1 MFWFYP
7 GSKFLPCSK
16 DTDKINMNF
25 FFEVLI
31 QKSLGV
37 KSIVIP
43 IREYIKEHAQWENSA
58 FFVGYVF
65 LTFICFSSSTES

>member
-1 MFWFYP
+1 M
-7 GSKFLPCSK
+7 K
-16 DTDKINMNF
+16 F

-31 QKSLGV
+31 QRSPGV

-43 IREYIKEHAQWENSA
+43 IRECIKKHAQWEIPA

-65 LTFICFSSSTES
+65 LTFICFAGSTKS